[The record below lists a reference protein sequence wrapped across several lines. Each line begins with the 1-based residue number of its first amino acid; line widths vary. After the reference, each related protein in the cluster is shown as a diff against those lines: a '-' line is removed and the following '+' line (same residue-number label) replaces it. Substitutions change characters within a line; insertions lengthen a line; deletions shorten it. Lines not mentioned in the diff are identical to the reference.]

1 MSEKKI
7 LIVEDE
13 LIIQLVN
20 KQIVEQAGYKV
31 CGLAADSASAIQLM
45 KESLPDLILM
55 DIKLEGEVDGIDTM
69 KAIRVFSNVP
79 VIYVTGNSD
88 DMHVKRARETGMSD
102 FLIKP
107 VDFNTLIASIEKALT

>member
-20 KQIVEQAGYKV
+20 KQIVEQAGYAV
-31 CGLAADSASAIQLM
+31 CGCAADSTTAIQLV
-45 KESLPDLILM
+45 KDTLPDLVLM
-55 DIKLEGEVDGIDTM
+55 DIKLEGDVDGIDTM
-69 KAIRVFSNVP
+69 KVIREFSKVP

-88 DMHVKRARETGMSD
+88 DMHVRRARETGMND

-107 VDFNTLIASIEKALT
+107 VDFSTLLAAIKKAVG